1 MYSEKAVLQLV
12 SDERIIIPSIRAAE
26 AHLNEL
32 RELIQ
37 KSTVQTIDE
46 CCSVIHSLEVN
57 E

>member
-1 MYSEKAVLQLV
+1 MLQLV

-32 RELIQ
+32 RELTQ
-37 KSTVQTIDE
+37 KYTVQTIDE
-46 CCSVIHSLEVN
+46 CCSVIHSLDVN